1 MHTAQA
7 IPAVRGS
14 GPESW
19 RSAGGLSP
27 AATSTSTSS
36 EHERLIRG
44 VRSEREHDRDRDRE
58 HHAGPP
64 SLAAAL
70 HRRRGRAAWLR
81 RRPLSEREVEVL
93 ALIADGLSKE
103 QAGRKLGISGPTVK
117 SHLSRIYSAL
127 GAVNSA
133 HAVAIAH
140 CRGEIGPRGPE
151 RRDPGLSWR
160 EMQVLAAVAAGL
172 TVEEVG
178 RSMYLSPHTVKS
190 HLHHVY
196 TKLGT
201 CSRAAAVD
209 RAFCCGLFVV
219 QEPHEKQKPQQ
230 KPQHRPRIPV
240 AA

>member
-7 IPAVRGS
+7 ISTVRGNGS
-14 GPESW
+14 ELRRPAGKASGKPSGEYLTRTTTRPGPE
-19 RSAGGLSP
+19 RDHR
-27 AATSTSTSS
+27 AA
-36 EHERLIRG
+36 
-44 VRSEREHDRDRDRE
+44 
-58 HHAGPP
+58 PP

-81 RRPLSEREVEVL
+81 RRPLSSREVEVL

-103 QAGRKLGISGPTVK
+103 QAGRQLGISGPTVK

-178 RSMYLSPHTVKS
+178 RTMYLSPHTVKS

-196 TKLGT
+196 TKLGAG
-201 CSRAAAVD
+201 SRAAAVD

-219 QEPHEKQKPQQ
+219 QESTNAKQAPV
-230 KPQHRPRIPV
+230 PV

>member
-7 IPAVRGS
+7 ISAVRSGGS
-14 GPESW
+14 ELRRPSGKTTGKPSGEYLGRTTRPGP
-19 RSAGGLSP
+19 
-27 AATSTSTSS
+27 
-36 EHERLIRG
+36 
-44 VRSEREHDRDRDRE
+44 DRDHRT
-58 HHAGPP
+58 APP

-70 HRRRGRAAWLR
+70 HRRRGRAGWLR
-81 RRPLSEREVEVL
+81 RRPLSSREVEVL

-151 RRDPGLSWR
+151 QRDPGLSWR

-178 RSMYLSPHTVKS
+178 RTMYLSPHTVKS

-219 QEPHEKQKPQQ
+219 QESNNPNQQ
-230 KPQHRPRIPV
+230 SQQQQRQSQRSVLPV

>member
-1 MHTAQA
+1 MQTAQT

-14 GPESW
+14 VPELWRPAGAMSGPSTVPTPGRPPAAGSGEHEHLI
-19 RSAGGLSP
+19 RSA
-27 AATSTSTSS
+27 
-36 EHERLIRG
+36 
-44 VRSEREHDRDRDRE
+44 RSDRE
-58 HHAGPP
+58 PGRERDHRAAPP

-151 RRDPGLSWR
+151 QRDPGLSWR

-219 QEPHEKQKPQQ
+219 QEPHEKQK
-230 KPQHRPRIPV
+230 HRSRIPV